1 MAIRISWLLETP
13 IVAACSLSAISS
25 GSDARKLRGGFRFL
39 FTIGWTDFWD
49 RDQGL
54 TRPQNCSAIIS
65 GQDSELS
72 IGIGSLRSFLRNLT
86 NRWIQQDINLIP

>member
-39 FTIGWTDFWD
+39 FTIG
-49 RDQGL
+49 
-54 TRPQNCSAIIS
+54 
-65 GQDSELS
+65 
-72 IGIGSLRSFLRNLT
+72 
-86 NRWIQQDINLIP
+86 